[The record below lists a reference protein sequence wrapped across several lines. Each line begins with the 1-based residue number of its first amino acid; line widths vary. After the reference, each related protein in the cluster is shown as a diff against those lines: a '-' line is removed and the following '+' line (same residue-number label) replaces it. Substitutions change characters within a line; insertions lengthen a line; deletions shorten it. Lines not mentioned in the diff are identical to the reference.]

1 MAEDKKD
8 KTLIIKI
15 DGLNNKQAGQI
26 INGVIE
32 LKSNYAPEARGTI
45 VKGETGKI
53 GNSHQKKLGGNDNG
67 KKKK

>member
-15 DGLNNKQAGQI
+15 DGLSDKEAREITND
-26 INGVIE
+26 VIE
-32 LKSNYAPEARGTI
+32 SKNNHAPEARGTI
-45 VKGETGKI
+45 VKGKTGQI
-53 GNSHQKKLGGNDNG
+53 GNSKSKKLGGNDNG